1 MNLTP
6 TKQILYRHPA
16 VLGLIIGGTLL
27 LGLLLQGIL
36 LDRFPVILGGVE
48 PLAEFRI
55 AVVHCLLAAYLPS
68 ACLYLLRGARN
79 TIDEL
84 GPILKPAD
92 DLPQLDPVADIGKG
106 RLFLSGLIG
115 VALSMFLPL
124 LTAFKSP
131 WDPATW
137 TPEVVWHRILGPFIG
152 WWLGWFVL
160 AVWYT
165 SAQTSR
171 LAARIGAIDL
181 FDLSPLFPFT
191 RQGLLTALLAVGA
204 GTIVS
209 LFLLDPGQGPAV
221 AIAIVIC
228 LPLAALGLL
237 LPVRGAHRRI
247 REVKKAELEWT
258 RDRIR
263 QSRSL
268 LDDAHTQGAP
278 GVVPGQMADL
288 IAYVQLVDDAQE
300 WPFQGSTFVQ
310 MVLYVLIPAGSW
322 FATALVK
329 AVVENLIPG
338 GS

>member
-1 MNLTP
+1 MKLMS
-6 TKQILYRHPA
+6 TKEILYRHPA

-27 LGLLLQGIL
+27 LGLLLQGIV
-36 LDRFPVILGGVE
+36 LDRFPVILGDIE
-48 PLAEFRI
+48 RLAEFRI

-84 GPILKPAD
+84 GPILTPAD
-92 DLPQLDPVADIGKG
+92 DLPPLDAVADVGKR
-106 RLFLSGLIG
+106 RLFVAGLMG
-115 VALSMFLPL
+115 VSLAMFLPL
-124 LTAFKSP
+124 LTAFESP

-137 TPEVVWHRILGPFIG
+137 TPEVLWHRMLGPFIG
-152 WWLGWFVL
+152 WWLAWFVL
-160 AVWYT
+160 TVWHT

-191 RQGLLTALLAVGA
+191 RQGLLTALLAVAGA
-204 GTIVS
+204 TIVS

-221 AIAIVIC
+221 VIAIAIC
-228 LPLAALGLL
+228 LPVAALGLL

-268 LDDAHTQGAP
+268 LNDSQTQGAP

-288 IAYVQLVDDAQE
+288 VAYLQLVDDAQE

-310 MVLYVLIPAGSW
+310 IVLYVLIPAVSW
-322 FATALVK
+322 FASALVK
-329 AVVENLIPG
+329 VVVENLMKG